1 MDEIGFKKEE
11 EEIVKRYKDMLR
23 NTYRDLT
30 NDDKSLI
37 RKAFDVAKEAHKD
50 QRRKTG
56 EPYIYHPLAVAK
68 IVADEIGLGATSIAC
83 ALLHDVV
90 EDTQYT
96 IEDISK
102 LFNPKVAKII
112 DGLTKISNIDH
123 QNLSLQSENYRKL
136 LLTLSEDVRVIL
148 IKIADRLHNMRTLD
162 SMKSSK
168 QKKIAAETTYLY
180 APLAHRMGLY
190 TIKSELE
197 DLSLKYTDPDSYLLI
212 VKKLEETEKDRQRY
226 IEEFSRIMEDSLKA
240 EGLNFSIKGRHK
252 SVFSIY
258 KKMKKQDVSFEEV
271 FDLFAIRI
279 IYRSDYKNE
288 KFLAW
293 KIYSIVTDKFMP
305 NPSRMRDWIT
315 TPRSTGYESLH
326 VTVIGPESKWVEVQ
340 IRSERMDELAE
351 KGIAAHY
358 KYKEGYKG
366 REDNQI
372 ENWISQVREMLESLG
387 TASTKELLDDF
398 KLNLYTKDIF
408 VFTPKGDLKVLS
420 VGATALDFA
429 YSVHSG
435 IGDHCLGAKVNNKL
449 VPLSYKLSNGD
460 QVEII
465 TSNVQ
470 KPKAD
475 WLDFVATSK
484 AKARIKAALNSEKRK
499 YTDEG
504 KELLIRKLR
513 HLKIN
518 FSESEL
524 NSIQKF
530 FGAKTSHD
538 VFYQVAT
545 GEIDSKALKKYRD
558 SKGVLNNLLSKLRKK
573 TSLIAEKN
581 FLESD
586 EEENYDMIVF
596 GDDEKK
602 LDYQLAP
609 CCNPI
614 PGDNIFGF
622 VTINSGIK
630 VHKEDCPNAIDM
642 RANYDYRVIPAKWVN
657 SASRDFLIEVA
668 LQGIDRTGIFNN
680 ITTLI
685 SNKFKVDIKNININ
699 SEDGIFYGN
708 LILFVKNTTQL
719 EQIIHELHNI
729 EGITNVKRAEKKKII
744 VNILLSNYFF

>member
-1 MDEIGFKKEE
+1 MDEIDLKKEE

-30 NDDKSLI
+30 TEDKSLI
-37 RKAFDVAKEAHKD
+37 RKAFEVAKEAHKD

-96 IEDISK
+96 IEDISN

-168 QKKIAAETTYLY
+168 QKKIAAETTYIY

-197 DLSLKYTDPDSYLLI
+197 DLSLKYTDPESYSLI

-226 IEEFSRIMEDSLKA
+226 IEEFSRIMQESLNA

-279 IYRSDYKNE
+279 IYKSDYKNE

-372 ENWISQVREMLESLG
+372 ENWISQVREMLENLG

-420 VGATALDFA
+420 AGATALDFA

-449 VPLSYKLSNGD
+449 VPLSYKLSSGD
-460 QVEII
+460 QVEIL

-484 AKARIKAALNSEKRK
+484 AKSRIKAALNSEKRT
-499 YTDEG
+499 YTEEG

-518 FSESEL
+518 FSEEEL

-545 GEIDSKALKKYRD
+545 GVIDSKALKKYRD
-558 SKGVLNNLLSKLRKK
+558 SKGVLTNLLSKLRKR
-573 TSLIAEKN
+573 TSIITENN
-581 FLESD
+581 FLEPK

-596 GDDEKK
+596 GDDEEK
-602 LDYQLAP
+602 LNYQLAQ

-630 VHKEDCPNAIDM
+630 VHKESCSNAIDM
-642 RANYDYRVIPAKWVN
+642 RANYDYRVIPAKWV
-657 SASRDFLIEVA
+657 SSSSRDFLIEVS
-668 LQGIDRTGIFNN
+668 LQGIDRNGIFND

-685 SNKFKVDIKNININ
+685 SNKFKISIKKININ

-708 LILFVKNTTQL
+708 LILFVKNTLQL
-719 EQIIHELHNI
+719 EQIIEELHNI
-729 EGITNVKRAEKKKII
+729 EGITNVKRSEIKK
-744 VNILLSNYFF
+744 

>member
-1 MDEIGFKKEE
+1 
-11 EEIVKRYKDMLR
+11 KRYKDMLR

-30 NDDKSLI
+30 NENKALI
-37 RKAFDVAKEAHKD
+37 RKAFEIAKEAHKD
-50 QRRKTG
+50 QRRNTG

-68 IVADEIGLGATSIAC
+68 IVADEIGLGATSIVC

-90 EDTQYT
+90 EDTSYT

-102 LFNPKVAKII
+102 LFNPKIAKII

-148 IKIADRLHNMRTLD
+148 VKIADRLHNMRTLD
-162 SMKSSK
+162 SMKASK
-168 QKKIAAETTYLY
+168 QKKIAAETTYIY

-197 DLSLKYTDPDSYLLI
+197 DLSLKYTDSESYFLI
-212 VKKLEETEKDRQRY
+212 VRKLEETEKDRQRY
-226 IEEFSRIMEDSLKA
+226 VDEFTKIISERLKEEN
-240 EGLNFSIKGRHK
+240 LNFYIKGRHK
-252 SVFSIY
+252 SVFSIF
-258 KKMKKQDVSFEEV
+258 KKMKKQNVSFEEV
-271 FDLFAIRI
+271 YDLFAIRI
-279 IYRSDYKNE
+279 IYKSDAKNE

-293 KIYSIVTDKFMP
+293 KIYSVVTDEFIP

-340 IRSERMDELAE
+340 IRSERMDEVAE

-358 KYKEGYKG
+358 KYKEGYEIE
-366 REDNQI
+366 EDNKI
-372 ENWISQVREMLESLG
+372 ENWISQVREMLEHQDAA
-387 TASTKELLDDF
+387 TTKELLDDF

-420 VGATALDFA
+420 IGATALDFA
-429 YSVHSG
+429 YSIHSG

-449 VPLSYKLSNGD
+449 IPLSYKLKSGD
-460 QVEII
+460 QVEIL
-465 TSNVQ
+465 TSANQ

-475 WLDFVATSK
+475 WLDFVTTSK
-484 AKARIKAALNSEKRK
+484 AKSRIKAALNTEKRK
-499 YTDEG
+499 YTEEG

-513 HLKIN
+513 HLKIS
-518 FSESEL
+518 FSEMEL

-545 GEIDSKALKKYRD
+545 GVIDSKELKKYAD
-558 SKGVLNNLLSKLRKK
+558 SKGVINNILSRFRKRP
-573 TSLIAEKN
+573 SLISKEL
-581 FLESD
+581 LESK
-586 EEENYDMIVF
+586 EEGKLDMIVF

-602 LDYQLAP
+602 LDYQLGQ

-614 PGDNIFGF
+614 PGDKIFGF
-622 VTINSGIK
+622 VTINKGIK
-630 VHKEDCPNAIDM
+630 VHKETCPNAVDM

-657 SASRDFLIEVA
+657 SANRDFLIDISLE
-668 LQGIDRTGIFNN
+668 GIDRTGILND
-680 ITTLI
+680 ITALVSNTL
-685 SNKFKVDIKNININ
+685 KVDIKKININ

-708 LILFVKNTTQL
+708 LTLFVKNTVQL
-719 EQIIHELHNI
+719 EEIVRDLHNI
-729 EGITNVKRAEKKKII
+729 EGISKVKRLERK
-744 VNILLSNYFF
+744 

>member
-1 MDEIGFKKEE
+1 MDEIELKKEE

-30 NDDKSLI
+30 TEDKSLI
-37 RKAFDVAKEAHKD
+37 RKAFEVAKKAHKD

-96 IEDISK
+96 IEDISN

-168 QKKIAAETTYLY
+168 QKKIAAETTYIY

-197 DLSLKYTDPDSYLLI
+197 DLSLKYTDPESYSLI

-226 IEEFSRIMEDSLKA
+226 IEEFSRIMQESLNA
-240 EGLNFSIKGRHK
+240 EGLNFTIKGRHK

-279 IYRSDYKNE
+279 IYKSDYKNE

-372 ENWISQVREMLESLG
+372 ENWISQVREMLENLG

-420 VGATALDFA
+420 AGATALDFA

-449 VPLSYKLSNGD
+449 VPLSYKLSSGD
-460 QVEII
+460 QVEIL

-484 AKARIKAALNSEKRK
+484 AKSRIKAALNSEKRT
-499 YTDEG
+499 YTEEG

-518 FSESEL
+518 FSEEEL

-545 GEIDSKALKKYRD
+545 GVIDSKALKKYRD
-558 SKGVLNNLLSKLRKK
+558 SKGVLTNLLSKLRKK
-573 TSLIAEKN
+573 TSIITENN
-581 FLESD
+581 FLEPK

-596 GDDEKK
+596 GDDEEK
-602 LDYQLAP
+602 LNYQLAQ

-630 VHKEDCPNAIDM
+630 VHKESCSNAIDM
-642 RANYDYRVIPAKWVN
+642 RANYDYRVIPAKWV
-657 SASRDFLIEVA
+657 SSSSRDFLIEVS
-668 LQGIDRTGIFNN
+668 LQGIDRNGIFND

-685 SNKFKVDIKNININ
+685 SNKFKISIKKININ

-708 LILFVKNTTQL
+708 LILFVKNTLQL
-719 EQIIHELHNI
+719 EQIIEELHNI
-729 EGITNVKRAEKKKII
+729 EGITNVKRSEIKK
-744 VNILLSNYFF
+744 

>member
-1 MDEIGFKKEE
+1 MDEIELKKEE

-30 NDDKSLI
+30 TEDKSLI
-37 RKAFDVAKEAHKD
+37 RKAFEVAKEAHKD

-96 IEDISK
+96 IEDITN

-168 QKKIAAETTYLY
+168 QKKIAAETTYIY

-197 DLSLKYTDPDSYLLI
+197 DLSLKYTDPESYSLI

-226 IEEFSRIMEDSLKA
+226 IEEFSRIMQESLNA
-240 EGLNFSIKGRHK
+240 EGLNFTIKGRHK

-279 IYRSDYKNE
+279 IYKSDYKNE

-372 ENWISQVREMLESLG
+372 ENWISQVREMLENLG

-420 VGATALDFA
+420 AGATALDFA

-449 VPLSYKLSNGD
+449 VPLSYKLSSGD
-460 QVEII
+460 QVEIL

-484 AKARIKAALNSEKRK
+484 AKSRIKAALNSEKRT
-499 YTDEG
+499 YTEEG

-518 FSESEL
+518 FSEEEL

-545 GEIDSKALKKYRD
+545 GVIDSKALKKYRD
-558 SKGVLNNLLSKLRKK
+558 SKGVLTNLLSKLRKR
-573 TSLIAEKN
+573 TSIITENN
-581 FLESD
+581 FLEPK

-596 GDDEKK
+596 GDDEEK
-602 LDYQLAP
+602 LNYQLAQ

-630 VHKEDCPNAIDM
+630 VHKESCSNAIDM
-642 RANYDYRVIPAKWVN
+642 RANYDYRVIPAKWV
-657 SASRDFLIEVA
+657 SSSSRDFLIEVS
-668 LQGIDRTGIFNN
+668 LQGIDRNGIFND

-685 SNKFKVDIKNININ
+685 SNKFKISIKKININ

-708 LILFVKNTTQL
+708 LILFVKNTLQL
-719 EQIIHELHNI
+719 EQIIEELHNI
-729 EGITNVKRAEKKKII
+729 EGITNVKRSEIKK
-744 VNILLSNYFF
+744 

>member
-1 MDEIGFKKEE
+1 MYQIDLDKEA
-11 EEIVKRYKDMLR
+11 EEIARRYKNMLR

-30 NDDKSLI
+30 EENKILI
-37 RKAFDVAKEAHKD
+37 RKAFELAKEAHKD

-90 EDTQYT
+90 EDTEYT
-96 IEDISK
+96 LEDIEK
-102 LFNPKVAKII
+102 MFGPKIAKII

-136 LLTLSEDVRVIL
+136 LLTLSEDIRVIL

-162 SMKSSK
+162 SMKASK
-168 QKKIAAETTYLY
+168 QKKIASETTYIY

-190 TIKSELE
+190 VIKSELE
-197 DLSLKYTDPDSYLLI
+197 DLSLKYTDPDSYYFV

-226 IEEFSRIMEDSLKA
+226 IEEFTQIISKRLQE
-240 EGLNFSIKGRHK
+240 EGLNFKIKGRHK
-252 SVFSIY
+252 SVFSIF
-258 KKMKKQDVSFEEV
+258 KKMKKQNVSFEEV
-271 FDLFAIRI
+271 YDLFAIRV
-279 IYRSDYKNE
+279 IYKSDSKNE

-293 KIYSIVTDKFMP
+293 KIYSIVTDEFTP

-326 VTVIGPESKWVEVQ
+326 VTVIGPENKWVEVQ
-340 IRSERMDELAE
+340 IRSVRMDEIAE

-358 KYKEGYKG
+358 KYKEGYKIE
-366 REDNQI
+366 EDNQI
-372 ENWISQVREMLESLG
+372 ENWIAQVRETIENQ
-387 TASTKELLDDF
+387 TSTNAMELLDDF

-408 VFTPKGDLKVLS
+408 VFTPNGDLKVLS

-429 YSVHSG
+429 YSIHSN

-449 VPLSYKLSNGD
+449 VPLSHLLKSGD
-460 QVEII
+460 QVEIL
-465 TSNVQ
+465 TSQNQ

-475 WLDFVATSK
+475 WLEFVSTSK
-484 AKARIKAALNSEKRK
+484 AKSRIKAALNIEKRK
-499 YTDEG
+499 YTEEG

-513 HLKIN
+513 HLRVN
-518 FSESEL
+518 FSDAEL

-538 VFYQVAT
+538 IFYQVAI
-545 GEIDSKALKKYRD
+545 GLIDTKELKKYID
-558 SKGVLNNLLSKLRKK
+558 SKGVFNNLLSRLRKRPTFISNK
-573 TSLIAEKN
+573 ENIEPK
-581 FLESD
+581 
-586 EEENYDMIVF
+586 EEGTLDMIVF

-602 LDYQLAP
+602 LDYQLAQ

-614 PGDNIFGF
+614 PGDKIFGF
-622 VTINSGIK
+622 VTINKGIK
-630 VHKEDCPNAIDM
+630 VHKETCPNAIDM

-657 SASRDFLIEVA
+657 SANRNFLIDISIE
-668 LQGIDRTGIFNN
+668 GIDRKGILNDITNLVSHTLN
-680 ITTLI
+680 IDVK
-685 SNKFKVDIKNININ
+685 KFTIN
-699 SEDGIFYGN
+699 SDDGIFQG
-708 LILFVKNTTQL
+708 ILTLFIKNTVQL
-719 EQIIHELHNI
+719 EEVLQKLQNL
-729 EGITNVKRAEKKKII
+729 EGVAKVKRLEKK
-744 VNILLSNYFF
+744 VGF

>member
-1 MDEIGFKKEE
+1 MEELNLKKEE
-11 EEIVKRYKDMLR
+11 EEIVKHYKDMLR

-30 NDDKSLI
+30 TEDKSLI
-37 RKAFDVAKEAHKD
+37 RKAFELAKEAHKD

-96 IEDISK
+96 IEDIYN
-102 LFNPKVAKII
+102 LFNPKVARII

-162 SMKSSK
+162 SMKISK
-168 QKKIAAETTYLY
+168 QKKIAAETTYIY

-197 DLSLKYTDPDSYLLI
+197 DLSLKYTDSQSYSLI

-226 IEEFSRIMEDSLKA
+226 IEEFSRIMRDSLNA
-240 EGLNFSIKGRHK
+240 EGLNFTIKGRHK

-279 IYRSDYKNE
+279 IYKSDYKNE

-293 KIYSIVTDKFMP
+293 KIYSIVTDRFIP

-372 ENWISQVREMLESLG
+372 ENWISQVREMLENLG
-387 TASTKELLDDF
+387 SASTKELLDDF

-408 VFTPKGDLKVLS
+408 IFTPKGDLKVLS
-420 VGATALDFA
+420 AGATALDFA
-429 YSVHSG
+429 YSVHSN

-449 VPLSYKLSNGD
+449 VPLSYKLSSGD
-460 QVEII
+460 QVEIL

-484 AKARIKAALNSEKRK
+484 AKSRIKAALNSEKRK
-499 YTDEG
+499 YTEEG
-504 KELLIRKLR
+504 KELLIRKLK

-518 FSESEL
+518 FSEEEL

-538 VFYQVAT
+538 IFYQVAT
-545 GEIDSKALKKYRD
+545 GVIDSKALKKYRD
-558 SKGVLNNLLSKLRKK
+558 SKGVLSNLLSKLRKR
-573 TSLIAEKN
+573 TSLITEKN
-581 FLESD
+581 FLESN
-586 EEENYDMIVF
+586 EEESYDMIVF
-596 GDDEKK
+596 GDDEEK
-602 LDYQLAP
+602 LNYQLAQ

-614 PGDNIFGF
+614 PGDSIFGF
-622 VTINSGIK
+622 ITINSGIK
-630 VHKEDCPNAIDM
+630 VHKENCPNAIDM
-642 RANYDYRVIPAKWVN
+642 RANYDYRVISAKWV
-657 SASRDFLIEVA
+657 SSSTRDFLIEVS
-668 LQGIDRTGIFNN
+668 LQGIDRNGIFND

-685 SNKFKVDIKNININ
+685 SNKFKISIKKININ

-708 LILFVKNTTQL
+708 LILFVKNTLQL
-719 EQIIHELHNI
+719 EQIIEELHNI
-729 EGITNVKRAEKKKII
+729 EGITNVKRAEIKK
-744 VNILLSNYFF
+744 

>member
-1 MDEIGFKKEE
+1 MDEIDLKKEE

-30 NDDKSLI
+30 TEDKSLI
-37 RKAFDVAKEAHKD
+37 RKAFEVAKEAHKD

-96 IEDISK
+96 IEDISN

-168 QKKIAAETTYLY
+168 QKKIAAETTYIY

-197 DLSLKYTDPDSYLLI
+197 DLSLKYTDPESYSLI

-226 IEEFSRIMEDSLKA
+226 IEEFSRIMQESLNA
-240 EGLNFSIKGRHK
+240 EGLNFTIKGRHK

-279 IYRSDYKNE
+279 IYKSDYKNE

-372 ENWISQVREMLESLG
+372 ENWISQVREMLENLG

-420 VGATALDFA
+420 AGATALDFA

-449 VPLSYKLSNGD
+449 VPLSYKLSSGD
-460 QVEII
+460 QVEIL

-484 AKARIKAALNSEKRK
+484 AKSRIKAALNSEKRT
-499 YTDEG
+499 YTEEG

-518 FSESEL
+518 FSEEEL

-545 GEIDSKALKKYRD
+545 GVIDSKALKKYRD
-558 SKGVLNNLLSKLRKK
+558 SKGVLTNLLSKLRKK
-573 TSLIAEKN
+573 TSIITENN
-581 FLESD
+581 FLEPK

-596 GDDEKK
+596 GDDEEK
-602 LDYQLAP
+602 LNYQLAQ

-630 VHKEDCPNAIDM
+630 VHKESCSNAIDM
-642 RANYDYRVIPAKWVN
+642 RANYDYRVIPAKWV
-657 SASRDFLIEVA
+657 SSSSRDFLIEVS
-668 LQGIDRTGIFNN
+668 LQGIDRNGIFND

-685 SNKFKVDIKNININ
+685 SNKFKISIKKININ

-708 LILFVKNTTQL
+708 LILFVKNTLQL
-719 EQIIHELHNI
+719 EQIIEELHNI
-729 EGITNVKRAEKKKII
+729 EGITNVKRSEIKK
-744 VNILLSNYFF
+744 

>member
-1 MDEIGFKKEE
+1 MDEIELKKEE

-30 NDDKSLI
+30 TEDKSLI
-37 RKAFDVAKEAHKD
+37 RKAFEVAKEAHKD

-96 IEDISK
+96 IEDISN

-168 QKKIAAETTYLY
+168 QKKIAAETTYIY

-197 DLSLKYTDPDSYLLI
+197 DLSLKYTDPESYSLI

-226 IEEFSRIMEDSLKA
+226 IEEFSRIMQESLNA
-240 EGLNFSIKGRHK
+240 EGLNFTIKGRHK

-279 IYRSDYKNE
+279 IYKSDYKNE

-372 ENWISQVREMLESLG
+372 ENWISQVREMLENLG

-420 VGATALDFA
+420 AGATALDFA

-449 VPLSYKLSNGD
+449 VPLSYKLSSGD
-460 QVEII
+460 QVEIL

-484 AKARIKAALNSEKRK
+484 AKSRIKAALNSEKRT
-499 YTDEG
+499 YTEEG

-518 FSESEL
+518 FSEEEL

-545 GEIDSKALKKYRD
+545 GVIDSKALKKYRD
-558 SKGVLNNLLSKLRKK
+558 SKGVLTNLLSKLRKK
-573 TSLIAEKN
+573 TSIITENN
-581 FLESD
+581 FLEPK

-596 GDDEKK
+596 GDDEEK
-602 LDYQLAP
+602 LNYQLAQ

-630 VHKEDCPNAIDM
+630 VHKESCSNAIDM
-642 RANYDYRVIPAKWVN
+642 RANYDYRVIPAKWV
-657 SASRDFLIEVA
+657 SSSSRDFLIEVS
-668 LQGIDRTGIFNN
+668 LQGIDRNGIFND

-685 SNKFKVDIKNININ
+685 SNKFKISIKKININ

-708 LILFVKNTTQL
+708 LILFVKNTLQL
-719 EQIIHELHNI
+719 EQIIEELHNI
-729 EGITNVKRAEKKKII
+729 EGITNVKRSEIKK
-744 VNILLSNYFF
+744 

>member
-1 MDEIGFKKEE
+1 MEELHLKKEE

-30 NDDKSLI
+30 TEDKSLI
-37 RKAFDVAKEAHKD
+37 RKAFELAKEAHKD

-96 IEDISK
+96 IEDIYN

-168 QKKIAAETTYLY
+168 QKKIAAETTYIY

-197 DLSLKYTDPDSYLLI
+197 DLSLKYTDTESYSLI

-226 IEEFSRIMEDSLKA
+226 IEQFSRIMRDSLNA
-240 EGLNFSIKGRHK
+240 EGLNFTIKGRHK

-271 FDLFAIRI
+271 FDLFAIRV
-279 IYRSDYKNE
+279 IYKSDYKNE

-372 ENWISQVREMLESLG
+372 ENWISQVREMLENLG
-387 TASTKELLDDF
+387 SASTKELLDDF

-420 VGATALDFA
+420 AGATALDFA
-429 YSVHSG
+429 YSVHSS

-449 VPLSYKLSNGD
+449 VPLSYKLSSGD
-460 QVEII
+460 QVEIL

-475 WLDFVATSK
+475 WLDFVSTSK
-484 AKARIKAALNSEKRK
+484 AKSRIKTALNSEKRK
-499 YTDEG
+499 YTEEG

-513 HLKIN
+513 HLKIS
-518 FSESEL
+518 FSEGEL

-538 VFYQVAT
+538 IFYQVAT
-545 GEIDSKALKKYRD
+545 GVIDSKALKKYRD
-558 SKGVLNNLLSKLRKK
+558 SKGVLNNILSKLKRK

-581 FLESD
+581 FLESN
-586 EEENYDMIVF
+586 EEETYDMIVF
-596 GDDEKK
+596 GDDEEK
-602 LDYQLAP
+602 LNYQLSQ

-622 VTINSGIK
+622 ITINSGIK
-630 VHKEDCPNAIDM
+630 VHKENCSNAIDM
-642 RANYDYRVIPAKWVN
+642 RANYDYRVIPAKWV
-657 SASRDFLIEVA
+657 SSSSRDFLIEVS
-668 LQGIDRTGIFNN
+668 LQGIDRTGIFND

-685 SNKFKVDIKNININ
+685 SNQFKISIKKININ

-708 LILFVKNTTQL
+708 LILFVKNTLQL
-719 EQIIHELHNI
+719 EQIIEELHNI
-729 EGITNVKRAEKKKII
+729 EGITNVKRAEIKK
-744 VNILLSNYFF
+744 

>member
-1 MDEIGFKKEE
+1 MEELNLKKEE
-11 EEIVKRYKDMLR
+11 EEIVKHYKDMLR

-30 NDDKSLI
+30 TEDKSLI
-37 RKAFDVAKEAHKD
+37 RKAFELAKEAHKD

-96 IEDISK
+96 IEDIYN
-102 LFNPKVAKII
+102 LFNPKVARII

-162 SMKSSK
+162 SMKISK
-168 QKKIAAETTYLY
+168 QKKIAAETTYIY

-197 DLSLKYTDPDSYLLI
+197 DLSLKYTDSQSYSLI

-226 IEEFSRIMEDSLKA
+226 IEEFSRIMRDSLNA
-240 EGLNFSIKGRHK
+240 EGLNFTIKGRHK

-279 IYRSDYKNE
+279 IYKSDYKNE

-293 KIYSIVTDKFMP
+293 KIYSIVTDRFIP

-372 ENWISQVREMLESLG
+372 ENWISQVREMLENLG
-387 TASTKELLDDF
+387 SASTKELLDDF
-398 KLNLYTKDIF
+398 KLNLSTKDIF
-408 VFTPKGDLKVLS
+408 IFTPKGDLKVLS
-420 VGATALDFA
+420 AGATALDFA
-429 YSVHSG
+429 YSVHSN

-449 VPLSYKLSNGD
+449 VPLSYKLSSGD
-460 QVEII
+460 QVEIL

-484 AKARIKAALNSEKRK
+484 AKSRIKAALNSEKRK
-499 YTDEG
+499 YTEEG
-504 KELLIRKLR
+504 KELLIRKLK

-518 FSESEL
+518 FSEEEL

-538 VFYQVAT
+538 IFYQVAT
-545 GEIDSKALKKYRD
+545 GVIDSKALKKYRD
-558 SKGVLNNLLSKLRKK
+558 SKGVLSNLLSKLRKR
-573 TSLIAEKN
+573 TSLITEKN
-581 FLESD
+581 FLESN
-586 EEENYDMIVF
+586 EEESYDMIVF
-596 GDDEKK
+596 GDDEEK
-602 LDYQLAP
+602 LNYQLAQ

-614 PGDNIFGF
+614 PGDSIFGF
-622 VTINSGIK
+622 ITINSGIK
-630 VHKEDCPNAIDM
+630 VHKENCPNAIDM
-642 RANYDYRVIPAKWVN
+642 RANYDYRVISAKWV
-657 SASRDFLIEVA
+657 SSSTRDFLIEVS
-668 LQGIDRTGIFNN
+668 LQGIDRNGIFND

-685 SNKFKVDIKNININ
+685 SNKFKISIKKININ

-708 LILFVKNTTQL
+708 LILFVKNTLQL
-719 EQIIHELHNI
+719 EQIIEELHNI
-729 EGITNVKRAEKKKII
+729 EGITNVKRAEIKK
-744 VNILLSNYFF
+744 

>member
-1 MDEIGFKKEE
+1 MDEIDLKKE

-30 NDDKSLI
+30 TEDKSLI
-37 RKAFDVAKEAHKD
+37 RKAFEVAKDAHKD

-96 IEDISK
+96 IEDISN

-168 QKKIAAETTYLY
+168 QKKIAAETTYIY

-197 DLSLKYTDPDSYLLI
+197 DLSLKYTDPESYSLI

-226 IEEFSRIMEDSLKA
+226 IEEFSRIMQESLNA
-240 EGLNFSIKGRHK
+240 EGLNFTIKGRHK

-279 IYRSDYKNE
+279 IYKSDYKNE

-372 ENWISQVREMLESLG
+372 ENWISQVREMLENLG

-420 VGATALDFA
+420 AGATALDFA

-449 VPLSYKLSNGD
+449 VPLSYKLSSGD
-460 QVEII
+460 QVEIL

-484 AKARIKAALNSEKRK
+484 AKSRIKAALNSEKRT
-499 YTDEG
+499 YTEEG

-518 FSESEL
+518 FSEEEL

-545 GEIDSKALKKYRD
+545 GVIDSKALKKYRD
-558 SKGVLNNLLSKLRKK
+558 SKGVLTNLLSKLRKR
-573 TSLIAEKN
+573 TSIITENN
-581 FLESD
+581 FLEPK

-596 GDDEKK
+596 GDDEEK
-602 LDYQLAP
+602 LNYQLAQ

-630 VHKEDCPNAIDM
+630 VHKESCSNAIDM
-642 RANYDYRVIPAKWVN
+642 RANYDYRVIPAKWV
-657 SASRDFLIEVA
+657 SSSSRDFLIEVS
-668 LQGIDRTGIFNN
+668 LQGIDRNGIFND

-685 SNKFKVDIKNININ
+685 SNKFKISIKKININ

-708 LILFVKNTTQL
+708 LILFVKNTLQL
-719 EQIIHELHNI
+719 EQIIEELHNI
-729 EGITNVKRAEKKKII
+729 EGITNVKRSEIKK
-744 VNILLSNYFF
+744 

>member
-1 MDEIGFKKEE
+1 MNEIDLKKEE

-30 NDDKSLI
+30 TEDKSLI
-37 RKAFDVAKEAHKD
+37 RKAFEVAKEAHKD

-68 IVADEIGLGATSIAC
+68 IIADEIGLGATSIAC

-96 IEDISK
+96 IEDISN

-168 QKKIAAETTYLY
+168 QKKIAAETTYIY

-197 DLSLKYTDPDSYLLI
+197 DLSLKYTDPESYSLI

-226 IEEFSRIMEDSLKA
+226 IEEFSRIMQESLNA
-240 EGLNFSIKGRHK
+240 EGLNFTIKGRHK

-279 IYRSDYKNE
+279 IYKSDYKNE

-372 ENWISQVREMLESLG
+372 ENWISQVREMLENLG

-420 VGATALDFA
+420 AGATALDFA

-449 VPLSYKLSNGD
+449 VPLSYKLSSGD
-460 QVEII
+460 QVEIL

-484 AKARIKAALNSEKRK
+484 AKSRIKAALNSEKRT
-499 YTDEG
+499 YTEEG

-518 FSESEL
+518 FSEEEL

-545 GEIDSKALKKYRD
+545 GVIDSKALKKYRD
-558 SKGVLNNLLSKLRKK
+558 SKGVLSNLLSKLRKR
-573 TSLIAEKN
+573 TSIITENN
-581 FLESD
+581 FLEPK

-596 GDDEKK
+596 GDDEEK
-602 LDYQLAP
+602 LNYQLAQ

-630 VHKEDCPNAIDM
+630 VHKESCSNAIDM
-642 RANYDYRVIPAKWVN
+642 RANYDYRVIPAKWV
-657 SASRDFLIEVA
+657 SSSSRDFLIEVS
-668 LQGIDRTGIFNN
+668 LQGIDRNGIFND

-685 SNKFKVDIKNININ
+685 SNKFKISIKKININ

-708 LILFVKNTTQL
+708 LILFVKNTLQL
-719 EQIIHELHNI
+719 EQIIEELHNI
-729 EGITNVKRAEKKKII
+729 EGITNVKRSEIKK
-744 VNILLSNYFF
+744 